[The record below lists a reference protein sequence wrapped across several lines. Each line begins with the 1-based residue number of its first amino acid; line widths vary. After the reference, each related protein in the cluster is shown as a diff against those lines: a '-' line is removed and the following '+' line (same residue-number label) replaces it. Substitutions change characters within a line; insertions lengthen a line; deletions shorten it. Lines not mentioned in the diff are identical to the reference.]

1 MYYAEFCKYGV
12 NTRYESL
19 NGGAYRFYAFETKAL
34 RDAFVRDAL
43 MANEIDSSTMR
54 WLAGRKFKLIN
65 CDVVGAH
72 EVEFDRDRLNPY
84 SNKCVL
90 DRWYYIAWLDARLFF
105 CVKILGGAQEEKRK
119 GYIIII
125 DTVVI

>member
-12 NTRYESL
+12 NTRYESF
-19 NGGAYRFYAFETKAL
+19 NGGAYRFYAFKTKAM

-54 WLAGRKFKLIN
+54 WLAGRKFKLIY
-65 CDVVGAH
+65 CGVVGAH
-72 EVEFDRDRLNPY
+72 EVVFDRDRLNPY

-90 DRWYYIAWLDARLFF
+90 DR
-105 CVKILGGAQEEKRK
+105 
-119 GYIIII
+119 
-125 DTVVI
+125 